1 MDEKEEET
9 LVKILNLCDSDPDAG
24 LEIIENILRKTTE
37 DVSAPFWKFAKAIAY
52 GGKGLF
58 QLTRSISDI
67 NFTVLDGEEMR
78 DVGISDTHLDYLEKG
93 LQEIKEME
101 EIYPGALKMFGTE
114 EDRMGE
120 LKVDAMAMVLERC
133 KPGRVQQILGETK
146 LKYFGSQSVK
156 YLEEKLSQEDFK
168 VFSDVF
174 FSFHFIVRTAIIIE
188 QGRDNKGRKYI
199 LCALSKRT
207 VDNLAPSETIGDV
220 LELEDKD
227 IIFIFDDG
235 TFENILKE

>member
-1 MDEKEEET
+1 
-9 LVKILNLCDSDPDAG
+9 
-24 LEIIENILRKTTE
+24 
-37 DVSAPFWKFAKAIAY
+37 
-52 GGKGLF
+52 
-58 QLTRSISDI
+58 
-67 NFTVLDGEEMR
+67 
-78 DVGISDTHLDYLEKG
+78 
-93 LQEIKEME
+93 ME
-101 EIYPGALKMFGTE
+101 EIHSGALKMFGTK

-133 KPGRVQQILGETK
+133 RPGRVQQILGETK

-168 VFSDVF
+168 IFSDVF

-188 QGRDNKGRKYI
+188 QGRDSKGRKYI

-207 VDNLAPSETIGDV
+207 VNNLAPSETIGDI

-227 IIFIFDDG
+227 VIFIFDDG
-235 TFENILKE
+235 TFENILKEEYKE